1 MDHVHNLEEVV
12 IPLIAS
18 GVPGKFRNT
27 RITRDTHLQK
37 ELGLDS
43 LGLLALVFRFEE
55 KFSLDLSKMNIDLN
69 VAKLRTVNDVIKAV
83 QEILEKARAVEHA

>member
-1 MDHVHNLEEVV
+1 MEHVQNLEEIV
-12 IPLIAS
+12 IPLIVS

-55 KFSLDLSKMNIDLN
+55 KFSLDLSKLKIEIN
-69 VAKLRTVNDVIKAV
+69 VAKLRTVSDVIKAAE
-83 QEILEKARAVEHA
+83 EILEKARTVQHA